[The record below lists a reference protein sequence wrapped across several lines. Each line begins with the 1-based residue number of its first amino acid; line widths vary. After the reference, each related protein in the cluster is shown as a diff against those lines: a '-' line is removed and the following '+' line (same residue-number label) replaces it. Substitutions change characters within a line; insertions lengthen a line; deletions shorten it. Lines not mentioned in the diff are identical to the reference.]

1 MPPVPALRPIVPHT
15 RRLLRPVAPALAA
28 VALAL
33 ALAPRLT
40 SAVDTRVPSA
50 AAGTGGKLAVRVLAP
65 PLSRYADGAPVVVIA
80 PGGHEP
86 GSLGSGVPLTAQGF
100 VLVTFFFP
108 GGRDSVFR
116 SDGLYD
122 YRGPGCQLALADVLR
137 FASGA
142 LADSAGRT
150 ISDLAG
156 MQCAADDVGVLAL
169 SNGGSITPCT
179 LGDYGT
185 ALPGVRYMVGWE
197 NPTGPQTINADL
209 GRTSYDCNAALDGDG
224 NGVATDD
231 AKNWAYAAYDTQT
244 CVMDHTNLAWDPAFP
259 VRYSDFAH
267 VRPTV
272 IVPGTLFFDGN
283 GNGTCDTVPG
293 AQQRC
298 LDLNGNG
305 RLDPTED
312 YVVTGL
318 PAYGPATEGD
328 SLKVF
333 WSPTLLAAARD
344 QGLFGPQWPAHAA
357 TPEMA
362 QSYWDARDAT
372 RFYAPLGAAR
382 PDFAALL
389 LYRKGD
395 HVQAEDDHAHVRQAY
410 DGFMNHGMW
419 CRLNPDSSY
428 YALFAAPPAGYV
440 ETPANAAVAGA
451 EMKAHGEPN
460 TVNLNTFDVAG
471 VCEMADRVH
480 YGVWDADLHGTIAPE
495 SALAVPDQ
503 RGDAP
508 GALRV
513 TVLDLVRG
521 DGMLSVRLSGAH
533 AGATLRLSLHDAA
546 GRVVCGTALDAGAG
560 ERTWRWKLER
570 NGARVPAGVYW
581 VAARQDGREGASA
594 RVVVVP

>member
-1 MPPVPALRPIVPHT
+1 MPPVPAPRPIVPHA
-15 RRLLRPVAPALAA
+15 LHLPRPMAPALAA
-28 VALAL
+28 VAMVLS
-33 ALAPRLT
+33 LAPRPAC
-40 SAVDTRVPSA
+40 AVDTRVPSA
-50 AAGTGGKLAVRVLAP
+50 SAGSGGKLAVRVLAP

-100 VLVTFFFP
+100 VLVTFLFP
-108 GGRDSVFR
+108 GGRDSVFQ

-122 YRGPGCQLALADVLR
+122 YRGSGCQLALADVLH

-156 MQCAADDVGVLAL
+156 MPCAADDVGVLAL
-169 SNGGSITPCT
+169 SNGGSIAPCT
-179 LGDYGT
+179 LGDYGA

-209 GRTSYDCNAALDGDG
+209 GRTSYDCNATLDGDG

-231 AKNWAYAAYDTQT
+231 GKNWAYAAYDTQS
-244 CVMDHTNLAWDPAFP
+244 CVMDYAKLAWDPTFP

-267 VRPTV
+267 VRPNS
-272 IVPGTLFFDGN
+272 IVPGTLFLDGN
-283 GNGTCDTVPG
+283 GNGACDTVPG
-293 AQQRC
+293 TQPRC
-298 LDLNGNG
+298 FDLNGNL
-305 RLDPTED
+305 RLDSTED

-318 PAYGPATEGD
+318 PAYGPVTPGD

-333 WSPTLLAAARD
+333 WSPGLLAAARSN
-344 QGLFGPQWPAHAA
+344 GLFGASWPAQAPS
-357 TPEMA
+357 PEQA
-362 QSYWDARDAT
+362 QSYWDLRDAT
-372 RFYAPLGAAR
+372 LHYAPLGAAR
-382 PDFAALL
+382 PDFAAML

-410 DGFMNHGMW
+410 DGFRNHGMW

-428 YALFAAPPAGYV
+428 YALLAAPPADYV
-440 ETPANAAVAGA
+440 ETPANAVVAGA
-451 EMKAHGEPN
+451 DMKAQGEPN
-460 TVNLNTFDVAG
+460 TVNLNSFSAAG
-471 VCEMADRVH
+471 VCEMSDRVH
-480 YGVWDADLHGTIAPE
+480 YGVWNADLHGTIAPE
-495 SALAVPDQ
+495 SALAVPDR
-503 RGDAP
+503 RGGAP

-513 TVLDLVRG
+513 AALNLVRG
-521 DGMLSVRLSGAH
+521 DGVLSVRLSGAR
-533 AGATLRLSLHDAA
+533 AGAPLRVALHDAA
-546 GRVVCGTALDAGAG
+546 GRVVCGTTLDAGAS

-570 NGARVPAGVYW
+570 GGARVPAGVYW
-581 VAARQDGREGASA
+581 IAARQDGREGASA